1 MRAQVKIRGMRVEQG
16 EIEDALRACK
26 GVEGA
31 AVRVLQHP
39 NTHQT
44 CIVGYLNPAGGALE
58 CALSPEEDLTH
69 LTYLGEGPP
78 TFLSLSDGNLRYWRS
93 LGLLEGTIASCFP
106 H

>member
-1 MRAQVKIRGMRVEQG
+1 VSLIVVLPYLKSGRSLIVLPADQSTVHTL
-16 EIEDALRACK
+16 D
-26 GVEGA
+26 GVA
-31 AVRVLQHP
+31 
-39 NTHQT
+39 
-44 CIVGYLNPAGGALE
+44 GYLNPAGGALE